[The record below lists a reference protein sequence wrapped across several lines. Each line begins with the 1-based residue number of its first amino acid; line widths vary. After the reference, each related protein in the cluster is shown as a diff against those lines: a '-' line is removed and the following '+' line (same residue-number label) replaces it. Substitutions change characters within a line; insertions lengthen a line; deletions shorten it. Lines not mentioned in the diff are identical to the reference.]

1 MAQKTRATDEKNT
14 PRLAESFF
22 YSRHFNIVYQIFIA
36 KADYL
41 GFYKG
46 VTNTEVFPFIVF

>member
-1 MAQKTRATDEKNT
+1 MTKELGQAMKKYAA
-14 PRLAESFF
+14 PRVIFLLFSAL
-22 YSRHFNIVYQIFIA
+22 YNIMNQIFIA